1 MKKLVGAAALVA
13 LVAAGC
19 SRSNGSCSRAEP
31 ATDSVAAEV
40 SSEDVRAD
48 SVPAG
53 VRALL
58 ASYPDWI
65 KGYSG
70 DSLLMADGTAILYDD
85 GREKDFVT
93 MLDESD
99 PEDMFSMVYREQ
111 TPPEYLADAGRSR
124 CEALFKKMY
133 GASAGEVRGHLVDVP
148 WFGQTVK
155 FTSVNGAADSLRAV
169 AAELSARPE
178 LRKYLKSSGTFY
190 WRAVRCGA
198 RRQAPERTLLWHCV

>member
-19 SRSNGSCSRAEP
+19 SRSNGSCSGAEP

-85 GREKDFVT
+85 GREKRLCHD
-93 MLDESD
+93 
-99 PEDMFSMVYREQ
+99 
-111 TPPEYLADAGRSR
+111 
-124 CEALFKKMY
+124 
-133 GASAGEVRGHLVDVP
+133 
-148 WFGQTVK
+148 
-155 FTSVNGAADSLRAV
+155 
-169 AAELSARPE
+169 
-178 LRKYLKSSGTFY
+178 
-190 WRAVRCGA
+190 A
-198 RRQAPERTLLWHCV
+198 RRKRPGGYVLDGIP

>member
-19 SRSNGSCSRAEP
+19 SRSNGSCSGAEP

-155 FTSVNGAADSLRAV
+155 FTSVNGAADSLRLSPRSFRHV
-169 AAELSARPE
+169 RSCVNISRAAAHST
-178 LRKYLKSSGTFY
+178 G
-190 WRAVRCGA
+190 VRCGA
-198 RRQAPERTLLWHCV
+198 RRQAPERTFLWHCV